1 MRWMKKLLLGIYI
14 YMGVFFA
21 VCLVCWIVWREE
33 PSALIAGISVGV
45 GVESIAAG
53 MIRIYENKEQHN
65 YEKGLNEH
73 ERTENET
80 DEP

>member
-14 YMGVFFA
+14 YMGIFFA
-21 VCLVCWIVWREE
+21 VCLVWWMVTGNE
-33 PSALIAGISVGV
+33 PSALITGISAGV

-53 MIRIYENKEQHN
+53 VIRIFENKEQHDF
-65 YEKGLNEH
+65 EKGLNEH